1 MLPIVISSEGG
12 DIRVK
17 IQFSFSVVLF
27 CCLVMMICLS
37 VLTFYR
43 SVVRAQC
50 AIMQFCCAIFTILYF
65 CYTILFC
72 CLTIL
77 SPNLSDSKLLYKSG
91 VWKRRKPESGI
102 GTGTG
107 TEIGQE

>member
-1 MLPIVISSEGG
+1 MLPIVISSERG

-17 IQFSFSVVLF
+17 IQFSCSVVLF

-50 AIMQFCCAIFTILYF
+50 AIMQFCCAIFTIL
-65 CYTILFC
+65 
-72 CLTIL
+72 
-77 SPNLSDSKLLYKSG
+77 SQNLSDSKLLYKSG

-107 TEIGQE
+107 TEIGTGIGKGTDRIGM